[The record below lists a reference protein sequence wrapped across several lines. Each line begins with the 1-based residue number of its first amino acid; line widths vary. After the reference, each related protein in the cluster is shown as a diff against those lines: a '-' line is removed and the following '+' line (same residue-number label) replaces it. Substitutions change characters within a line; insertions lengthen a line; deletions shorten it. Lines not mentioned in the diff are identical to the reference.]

1 MKNSLNTMLRKC
13 KTLSRQLV
21 RSSSYTTLRSKSTT
35 ERENGSSRGGI
46 MWNSS
51 AVVIYD
57 SGEEPQE
64 TVYVGSTRKR
74 YVISSKYLSHPV
86 VESLVQKTTTSS
98 DGGGN
103 AVVYVVNC
111 EVVLFDH
118 LLWMLENSDVNHLS
132 LDSLDELTGLY
143 LS

>member
-1 MKNSLNTMLRKC
+1 MKKNLSAMLRKC
-13 KTLSRQLV
+13 KALSRQLV
-21 RSSSYTTLRSKSTT
+21 RSSSYTSLRSKSTM

-86 VESLVQKTTTSS
+86 VDSLVQKTSS
-98 DGGGN
+98 GDGDN

-118 LLWMLENSDVNHLS
+118 LLWMLENTDVNHLS
-132 LDSLDELTGLY
+132 LD
-143 LS
+143 